1 MFKKKYIEYKHNMS
15 SDSLIL
21 TLILAGVFAVIFL
34 LLKQLKKSSENSD
47 NKQIEEISNLN
58 LEIVK
63 LKDSLNSTI
72 NTSLGSM
79 STSFNALSTGVTKD
93 MTETLTKVEEK
104 VGNFNQQVQLLNQS
118 QEGITKILAGVK
130 KYGTLAEFS
139 LDALIKDLLPASQ
152 FMINVKMKDDTSE
165 NVEFAIKLQGDVLVP
180 VDSHFPVEKFKA
192 ITDGHDAEDKRA
204 VADARAKL
212 ASAFKAKA
220 KSVNEKYIV
229 PPKTTD
235 FAIVYAP
242 TESLYKELTEYQDP
256 STKELLTQELMKKY
270 KVVICGPNTLSAYLQ
285 SLHMGFQS
293 LKVQKGATEIYNHL
307 KIISTRFSKHF
318 DNIIT
323 IRKKLEE
330 AMGVVDKFG
339 TDARSI
345 SRTLENIKDPEQVE
359 NAVQTENVEK
369 FIERNRK
376 IKN

>member
-1 MFKKKYIEYKHNMS
+1 MQ
-15 SDSLIL
+15 DSLIYL
-21 TLILAGVFAVIFL
+21 LLALIIVVIFL
-34 LLKQLKKSSENSD
+34 LLKQRRNKDDQNEN
-47 NKQIEEISNLN
+47 KEAEEIANLKT
-58 LEIVK
+58 EIVT
-63 LKDSLNSTI
+63 LKDTLNNTI
-72 NTSLGSM
+72 NTSLGTM

-93 MTETLTKVEEK
+93 MTEALTKVDEK

-130 KYGTLAEFS
+130 KYGTLAEYS

-152 FMINVKMKDDTSE
+152 FMTNVKMKEDTSE

-192 ITDGHDAEDKRA
+192 ITDAHEADDKRE
-204 VADARAKL
+204 VADARTKL
-212 ASAFKAKA
+212 ANAFKAKA
-220 KSVNEKYIV
+220 KSVMEKYIV
-229 PPKTTD
+229 PPKSTD

-270 KVVICGPNTLSAYLQ
+270 KIVICGPNTLSAYLQ

-307 KIISTRFSKHF
+307 KTITTRFGKHF

-323 IRKKLEE
+323 LRKKLEE
-330 AMGVVDKFG
+330 AMNVVDKFG

-359 NAVQTENVEK
+359 KAVQTENVEK
-369 FIERNRK
+369 FVERNK
-376 IKN
+376 QLKN

>member
-1 MFKKKYIEYKHNMS
+1 MDTILLIILIILLGATLGILYLNLRFKPKDK
-15 SDSLIL
+15 D
-21 TLILAGVFAVIFL
+21 
-34 LLKQLKKSSENSD
+34 EN
-47 NKQIEEISNLN
+47 KEAEEIANLN
-58 LEIVK
+58 AEIVK
-63 LKDSLNSTI
+63 LKDSVNTTI

-93 MTETLTKVEEK
+93 MTEALTKVDEK

-130 KYGTLAEFS
+130 KYGVLAEFS

-152 FMINVKMKDDTSE
+152 FMTNVKMKEDTSE
-165 NVEFAIKLQGDVLVP
+165 NVEYAIRLQGDVMVP
-180 VDSHFPVEKFKA
+180 VDSHFPLEKFKA
-192 ITDGHDAEDKRA
+192 ITDGYDADDKRA

-212 ASAFKAKA
+212 ATAFKNKA
-220 KSVNEKYIV
+220 KSVKEKYIV

-256 STKELLTQELMKKY
+256 STKELLTQEIMKKY

-285 SLHMGFQS
+285 SLYMGFHS

-307 KIISTRFSKHF
+307 KTISTRFAKHF
-318 DNIIT
+318 DNVIIL
-323 IRKKLEE
+323 RKKLEE

-345 SRTLENIKDPEQVE
+345 TRTLENIKDPEKIE
-359 NAVQTENVEK
+359 KAIQTENVEK
-369 FIERNRK
+369 FVDHSK
-376 IKN
+376 QAKN

>member
-1 MFKKKYIEYKHNMS
+1 MDTILLIILV
-15 SDSLIL
+15 SLLVTTLVIL
-21 TLILAGVFAVIFL
+21 YLNI
-34 LLKQLKKSSENSD
+34 KSNPKSD
-47 NKQIEEISNLN
+47 NKETEEIANLKN
-58 LEIVK
+58 EIVT
-63 LKDSLNSTI
+63 LKDTLNNTI
-72 NTSLGSM
+72 NTSLGTM

-93 MTETLTKVEEK
+93 MTEALTKVDEK

-130 KYGTLAEFS
+130 KYGTLAEYS
-139 LDALIKDLLPASQ
+139 LDALIKDLLPSSQ
-152 FMINVKMKDDTSE
+152 FMTNVKMKEDTSE

-180 VDSHFPVEKFKA
+180 VDSHFPLEKFKA
-192 ITDGHDAEDKRA
+192 ITDAYDLDDKKA
-204 VADARAKL
+204 VADSRVKL

-220 KSVNEKYIV
+220 KSVMEKYIV

-270 KVVICGPNTLSAYLQ
+270 KIVICGPNTLSAYLQ

-307 KIISTRFSKHF
+307 KTISTRFAKHF
-318 DNIIT
+318 DNVIVL
-323 IRKKLEE
+323 RKKLEE
-330 AMGVVDKFG
+330 AMNVVDKFG

-345 SRTLENIKDPEQVE
+345 TRTLENIKDPEQVE
-359 NAVQTENVEK
+359 KAVLTENVES
-369 FIERNRK
+369 FVERNK
-376 IKN
+376 QLKK